1 VFPAQV
7 SDSGGGK
14 FALYENVHWRVSFFY
29 KEAHVLKPFG
39 SYGVCLMYK
48 NLHRGVRSYQKTS
61 PPLVHVFDKPDLIY
75 YSFLQGAKKELLNWE
90 KTIFIFII

>member
-14 FALYENVHWRVSFFY
+14 FALYENVHWRVSFFFQRGARA
-29 KEAHVLKPFG
+29 ETVRLIW
-39 SYGVCLMYK
+39 GVSNVK